1 LARDILR
8 NHESIRSG
16 FQRRRKEFPSSAQPV
31 LLNLTRGAQWT
42 ESRAVATT
50 KSRKKHFEVANGTT
64 LGHISIMLCMSGN
77 PIELAPDESLTHR
90 VGSVRKDGKQ
100 FCSRCEKLLTQ
111 KPFGPWT
118 EGLYL
123 TERRSKGWTEWKV
136 ERRRG
141 DRGSAGPH
149 AAFGD

>member
-1 LARDILR
+1 MI
-8 NHESIRSG
+8 
-16 FQRRRKEFPSSAQPV
+16 F
-31 LLNLTRGAQWT
+31 LL
-42 ESRAVATT
+42 
-50 KSRKKHFEVANGTT
+50 KYFEVAKGMA

-77 PIELAPDESLTHR
+77 PIELAPEEALTHC
-90 VGSVRKDGKQ
+90 VGAVRKDGKQ
-100 FCSRCEKLLTQ
+100 YCSRCEKLLTQ

-118 EGLYL
+118 EGLFL

-149 AAFGD
+149 STFDEPKKSTSIEDSTEQK

>member
-1 LARDILR
+1 M
-8 NHESIRSG
+8 
-16 FQRRRKEFPSSAQPV
+16 
-31 LLNLTRGAQWT
+31 
-42 ESRAVATT
+42 
-50 KSRKKHFEVANGTT
+50 T
-64 LGHISIMLCMSGN
+64 LGHISGMLCMTSN

-90 VGSVRKDGKQ
+90 VGPAQKDGKQ

-118 EGLYL
+118 EGLFL

-149 AAFGD
+149 AKFGD

>member
-1 LARDILR
+1 MKILMASTVP
-8 NHESIRSG
+8 NPAGHDDKNPAEHN
-16 FQRRRKEFPSSAQPV
+16 FQ
-31 LLNLTRGAQWT
+31 
-42 ESRAVATT
+42 VA
-50 KSRKKHFEVANGTT
+50 KGTT
-64 LGHISIMLCMSGN
+64 LVHILGMLCMTAN

-90 VGSVRKDGKQ
+90 VGPVRKDGKQ

-149 AAFGD
+149 ATFGD

>member
-1 LARDILR
+1 LPFGD
-8 NHESIRSG
+8 
-16 FQRRRKEFPSSAQPV
+16 
-31 LLNLTRGAQWT
+31 
-42 ESRAVATT
+42 
-50 KSRKKHFEVANGTT
+50 GTPGSHSPDFALEIGT
-64 LGHISIMLCMSGN
+64 LFGHISEMLCMTSN

-90 VGSVRKDGKQ
+90 VGAAKDGKQ
-100 FCSRCEKLLTQ
+100 FCDRCGKLLTQ

-141 DRGSAGPH
+141 DRGNAGPH
-149 AAFGD
+149 AGFGE

>member
-1 LARDILR
+1 MISL
-8 NHESIRSG
+8 NS
-16 FQRRRKEFPSSAQPV
+16 QPA
-31 LLNLTRGAQWT
+31 LDHKIPALNN
-42 ESRAVATT
+42 
-50 KSRKKHFEVANGTT
+50 FEVANAVP
-64 LGHISIMLCMSGN
+64 LGHISTMLCMTAN

-90 VGSVRKDGKQ
+90 VGPVRKDGKQ

-149 AAFGD
+149 ATFGD

>member
-1 LARDILR
+1 M
-8 NHESIRSG
+8 
-16 FQRRRKEFPSSAQPV
+16 
-31 LLNLTRGAQWT
+31 
-42 ESRAVATT
+42 
-50 KSRKKHFEVANGTT
+50 T
-64 LGHISIMLCMSGN
+64 LGHIFEMLCMTAN

-90 VGSVRKDGKQ
+90 VGPVRKDGKQ

-149 AAFGD
+149 ATFGD